1 MYLSG
6 HKKLA
11 IFIGEKFSIP
21 EEFRSD
27 LIKGSLDPD
36 RKKSIF
42 KRREPHH
49 FGREKDIENYLWKAR
64 RNFIKGKE
72 KECCYYLGFALHF
85 VEDAPIYSP
94 AIYQKYRHGRG
105 AGLKTWHAKRR
116 AKKLHKIFEKDVSQL
131 EISKN
136 LLLFILDTPLQISTT
151 IKNFLYKDS
160 FYDPQH
166 TLFRIYQVSY
176 AFSEIVLRRTPS
188 QKEMELMKKIPLR
201 KKKYL
206 LKAFLS
212 LFVLFISFI
221 WSRFVFALLILLFG
235 KTLFDT
241 FGIQNPWRLE
251 GWYRKNISFLG
262 LSKD

>member
-1 MYLSG
+1 MYPSG

-201 KKKYL
+201 KKKILTKSIFKSFCSLHFFYL
-206 LKAFLS
+206 VSIYFC
-212 LFVLFISFI
+212 FINFTF
-221 WSRFVFALLILLFG
+221 WK
-235 KTLFDT
+235 KTF
-241 FGIQNPWRLE
+241 
-251 GWYRKNISFLG
+251 
-262 LSKD
+262 